1 MIGAKGRSR
10 EWKPPAVSGLKVD
23 GFVDVHI
30 EFLVFRPHCP
40 TAPQLHSP
48 LARIS
53 VPVIC
58 SGFIGDT
65 LVSAFNV
72 LFVSLG
78 ALQKVL
84 VKTRDAAP
92 AE

>member
-10 EWKPPAVSGLKVD
+10 EWKSPAVSGLKVD

-30 EFLVFRPHCP
+30 EFLVFHPHCP
-40 TAPQLHSP
+40 TALLPES
-48 LARIS
+48 S

-78 ALQKVL
+78 APQKVL
-84 VKTRDAAP
+84 VKTRDADP